1 MDASPIAIV
10 GVSCR
15 FASAPDP
22 GAFWR
27 MIMHRASGIAPLG
40 EELSLPYGGRNLFDA
55 PYPTHGALLGPLYAF
70 VPREQDVPSELSL
83 GENQDRYF
91 AVQLAFDALA
101 DAGMRPHAVE
111 PVRGTVRF
119 GYAPPFNSST
129 MNWLQHTF
137 FVDQTMEIITHF
149 FRNAPE
155 ETLQSVRGE
164 LVNSLPA
171 PDAASFLSGS
181 GNSIASG
188 IARECT
194 FSGGATTLDGGALS
208 GIAAI
213 RAAMDDLRSG
223 RADVAL
229 AGALTPPL
237 SRPFL
242 EGVSGEV
249 QFATDGDLVPFSRD
263 AHGTV
268 PGEGGAFFVLKREGD
283 ALAAHDRIYALVK
296 GVACGSAPLAKL
308 LAAAAD
314 RAGVR
319 FRGFE
324 SQIPFR
330 WWTGGAR
337 KRKGGFF
344 FVASRRPF
352 RGRRRTAVALPAPER
367 PQHDQIA
374 GRNATAICAAWRR
387 RLIKRLRSGSLV
399 GVRGASHGSWR
410 GNEASGPR
418 GSRRGGDRPRG
429 LRPLRDSR
437 PVHGVPVEEGMETR
451 ADRTAGGEE
460 PEPARPG
467 EREPEDRPRDPARG
481 GVLRAVSDRRPEGSV
496 PPAGR
501 HAPVQPALP
510 ASRAVPRGR
519 PLHAAADG
527 GEDGLPEGGRPAAP
541 AGEGGV

>member
-70 VPREQDVPSELSL
+70 VPREQDVPRELSL

-137 FVDQTMEIITHF
+137 FVDQTMEIIAHF

-155 ETLQSVRGE
+155 ETLQAVRGE

-171 PDAASFLSGS
+171 PDPASFLSGS

-242 EGVSGEV
+242 EGISGELP
-249 QFATDGDLVPFSRD
+249 FATDGDLVPFSRD

-296 GVACGSAPLAKL
+296 GVACGSAPLATL
-308 LAAAAD
+308 LSAAAD
-314 RAGVR
+314 RAGAPLTSIDLIEADGSGIPSYDAAEVEVVQSLWGEHR
-319 FRGFE
+319 PGGPLVGIGSVKGNVGHCFRAE
-324 SQIPFR
+324 
-330 WWTGGAR
+330 A
-337 KRKGGFF
+337 
-344 FVASRRPF
+344 VASILKVALALRHRVLPPQMPCAHPIEALSNVGSSVYLLNEARPWVTGDSTSPRRAAVLVNDGG
-352 RGRRRTAVALPAPER
+352 GRRAALVLE
-367 PQHDQIA
+367 
-374 GRNATAICAAWRR
+374 
-387 RLIKRLRSGSLV
+387 
-399 GVRGASHGSWR
+399 
-410 GNEASGPR
+410 
-418 GSRRGGDRPRG
+418 
-429 LRPLRDSR
+429 
-437 PVHGVPVEEGMETR
+437 
-451 ADRTAGGEE
+451 EE
-460 PEPARPG
+460 PEK
-467 EREPEDRPRDPARG
+467 EDRA
-481 GVLRAVSDRRPEGSV
+481 
-496 PPAGR
+496 
-501 HAPVQPALP
+501 
-510 ASRAVPRGR
+510 
-519 PLHAAADG
+519 
-527 GEDGLPEGGRPAAP
+527 
-541 AGEGGV
+541 

>member
-70 VPREQDVPSELSL
+70 VPREQDVPRELSL

-129 MNWLQHTF
+129 MTWLQHTF
-137 FVDQTMEIITHF
+137 FVDQTMEIIAHF
-149 FRNAPE
+149 FRNAPQ
-155 ETLQSVRGE
+155 ETLQAVRGE
-164 LVNSLPA
+164 LVGSLPA
-171 PDAASFLSGS
+171 PDPASFLSGS

-188 IARECT
+188 IARECA

-296 GVACGSAPLAKL
+296 GVACGSAL
-308 LAAAAD
+308 LPRGGRGVDPEGGARAAAPRAAAAD
-314 RAGVR
+314 AVRASD
-319 FRGFE
+319 RGAVE
-324 SQIPFR
+324 
-330 WWTGGAR
+330 
-337 KRKGGFF
+337 
-344 FVASRRPF
+344 
-352 RGRRRTAVALPAPER
+352 RGQQRVPA
-367 PQHDQIA
+367 Q
-374 GRNATAICAAWRR
+374 
-387 RLIKRLRSGSLV
+387 
-399 GVRGASHGSWR
+399 RGASVGDGRLHVP
-410 GNEASGPR
+410 APR
-418 GSRRGGDRPRG
+418 GRAGERRRRAPCGARPRG
-429 LRPLRDSR
+429 
-437 PVHGVPVEEGMETR
+437 G
-451 ADRTAGGEE
+451 
-460 PEPARPG
+460 
-467 EREPEDRPRDPARG
+467 
-481 GVLRAVSDRRPEGSV
+481 
-496 PPAGR
+496 
-501 HAPVQPALP
+501 
-510 ASRAVPRGR
+510 
-519 PLHAAADG
+519 
-527 GEDGLPEGGRPAAP
+527 
-541 AGEGGV
+541 AGEGGPRMSAEPGGAVGSELVLLSASDTAGLLASVRRLKHFVEQAPGANLSDVSFT